1 MRFFKKSSPENI
13 NEKIKK
19 AKAYN
24 VDYKHG
30 LNENQVKERTAAG
43 LINKSSKTVSKS
55 YFEIIF
61 KNVFSILNVILFAVA
76 ITMLVCG
83 LYKRLFFTVVLFLNI
98 GISLAQDIKA
108 RKLVDKL
115 SLISNPRALAI
126 RDGSERDIPFDSIVL
141 SDILVLK
148 AGNTIPCDAI
158 LVYGSITVNES
169 FLSGETDN
177 VIKNVGDNVFAE
189 SYVTSGTAYIKVVKI
204 GNANYA
210 FKMQEKARSFSRPR
224 SEILASLT
232 KIIHFISIIAIA
244 IGLMEII
251 TYASHGVISS
261 IDTIDALTSSIV
273 AMIPA
278 GMYLITSITLTVG
291 VIILARKK
299 ILVRELYSIEMLARV
314 NVICF
319 DKTGT
324 LTDGK
329 MVVKNVLTIA
339 SNTIDEV
346 GKIIGQLLYA
356 TRDDNLTAQALKNK
370 FPTIKVDSDVSCI
383 PFDSAKKYSAASFNK
398 TTYALGAFGFLP
410 LSNEEEIKHIVYEN
424 ENKGMRVLVL
434 ASGPG
439 NIIDNKLPKSLK
451 AIAIIVLSENIKK
464 DAKRTIS
471 WFKNCGVDMCVIS
484 GDSPFSLK
492 AIAKEVGIENND
504 AVSLEGLSDEK
515 VKEYAKRY
523 KVFARVTPEQKRI
536 IIEELRAMKKT
547 VAMVGDGV
555 NDLLALK
562 AADCS
567 IAMANGADAAKAV
580 AHLIALNSDFAS
592 LPSVVEE
599 GRKVINNIE
608 RVCSIFLVKTVFA
621 AFTSLFFL
629 VCSWFNAKYKYPYV
643 SNNLLVWELLT
654 IGFAPFLLALE
665 PNKERIRNG
674 FLSNVIT
681 ETLPAAIIQIVITL
695 PALMVG
701 YSLPEMFPLDGII
714 SMTVITLTAMSLII
728 LFHVCMPLNRYRT
741 IVLSTTLAL
750 SVGVIVA
757 DVALYAYQG
766 GGVLSINYLSINTAC
781 LLLCLLMFIVSIP
794 LYFALAHLFAKWF
807 NKEKRQYEKG
817 RTN

>member
-1 MRFFKKSSPENI
+1 MWFKKKSSPENI

-19 AKAYN
+19 AKIYK
-24 VDYKHG
+24 VDFKHG
-30 LNENQVKERTAAG
+30 LTLEQIKERVAAG
-43 LINKSSKTVSKS
+43 LVNKNSKTVSKS

-61 KNVFSILNVILFAVA
+61 KNVFSILNIILFAVA
-76 ITMLVCG
+76 ITMLACG

-126 RDGSERDIPFDSIVL
+126 REGVERDVPFDSVVL

-148 AGNTIPCDAI
+148 AGNTIPCDSI
-158 LVYGSITVNES
+158 LVYGNITVNES

-177 VIKNVGDNVFAE
+177 VIKNVGDTVYAE
-189 SYVTSGTAYIKVVKI
+189 SYVTSGTAYIKVVKV

-210 FKMQEKARSFSRPR
+210 YTMQEKARSFSRPR

-232 KIIHFISIIAIA
+232 KIIHFISIVAIA

-251 TYASHGVISS
+251 TYASHGVIGS
-261 IDTIDALTSSIV
+261 INTIDAITSSIV

-329 MVVKNVLTIA
+329 MVVKNILTFA
-339 SNTIDEV
+339 SATRDEV
-346 GKIIGQLLYA
+346 SKIIGQLLYV

-370 FPTIKVDSDVSCI
+370 FPTIKVNSDVACI
-383 PFDSAKKYSAASFNK
+383 PFDSAKKYSAASFKK

-410 LSNEEEIKHIVYEN
+410 LSNSEEIKETVYSN

-434 ASGPG
+434 AKGQG
-439 NIIDNKLPKSLK
+439 DIVENKLPKNLT
-451 AIAIIVLSENIKK
+451 AIAVVVLSENIKK
-464 DAKRTIS
+464 DAKRTIE

-484 GDSPFSLK
+484 GDSPLSLK
-492 AIAKEVGIENND
+492 AIAKEVGIENNE
-504 AVSLEGLSDEK
+504 AVSLEGLSEET
-515 VKEYAKRY
+515 VKKYARRY
-523 KVFARVTPEQKRI
+523 KVFARVSPEQKRI
-536 IIEELRAMKKT
+536 VIEELRANKKT

-567 IAMANGADAAKAV
+567 IAMANGADAAKSV

-608 RVCSIFLVKTVFA
+608 RVCSVFLVKTMFA

-629 VCSWFNAKYKYPYV
+629 VCSWFNAAYKYPYV

-654 IGFAPFLLALE
+654 IGFAPFILALE
-665 PNKERIRNG
+665 PNKERIRHG

-681 ETLPAAIIQIVITL
+681 ETVPAAIMQIVITL
-695 PALMVG
+695 PVLLIG
-701 YSLPEMFPLDGII
+701 YSLPDLFPLKGVI
-714 SMTVITLTAMSLII
+714 SMSVITLTAMSLVI
-728 LFHVCMPLNRYRT
+728 LFHVCMPLNRYRS
-741 IVLSTTLAL
+741 IVLSTTFIL
-750 SVGVIVA
+750 SVGVIIS
-757 DVALYAYQG
+757 DVALYVYKG
-766 GGVLSINYLSINTAC
+766 GGVLSIDYYNINNGC
-781 LLLCLLMFIVSIP
+781 LLLCILVFILSIP
-794 LYFALAHLFAKWF
+794 LYFVITRLFAKLF
-807 NKEKRQYEKG
+807 NKEKR
-817 RTN
+817 TL